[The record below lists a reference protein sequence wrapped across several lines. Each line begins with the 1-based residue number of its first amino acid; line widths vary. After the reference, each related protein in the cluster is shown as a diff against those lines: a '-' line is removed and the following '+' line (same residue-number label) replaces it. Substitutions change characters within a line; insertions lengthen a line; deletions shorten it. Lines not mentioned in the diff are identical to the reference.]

1 MNIQNSDETPTVT
14 PDTRIGIALGSGS
27 ARGWSHI
34 GVLRALEEIGI
45 VPGIVTGCSVGSLV
59 GAAYASQRLD
69 ELENWVLGLTW
80 KDILALMDVSL
91 LEGGLIHGDKIIQYA
106 QSLMGGIDIQDLPLK
121 FAAVATDLHTG
132 REVWLREGSVLDS
145 IRASAALP
153 GLFSPFETNGQ
164 WLVDGGLVDPV
175 PVSLCR
181 AMGAEIVIAVNLNG
195 GLVGKHLQR
204 NTRKPPVQKK
214 RDPPK
219 DNDLWSRISSQI
231 TTSFSEQKEAMLSQ
245 MLGRSRSGPGVF
257 EVMASSINIMQ
268 DRVTRSRMAGDPPE
282 ITLTPR
288 LAHLGLMEFDQ
299 AEMAIEE
306 GRACVE
312 RMRPQ
317 LDQYL
322 SLN

>member
-1 MNIQNSDETPTVT
+1 MPSPANADI
-14 PDTRIGIALGSGS
+14 RIGIALGSGS

-45 VPGIVTGCSVGSLV
+45 VPGIVTGCSIGSLV
-59 GAAYASQRLD
+59 GAAYANQQLD
-69 ELENWVLGLTW
+69 ALESWVLDLTW
-80 KDILALMDVSL
+80 KNILGMMDLSF
-91 LEGGLIHGDKIIQYA
+91 LEGGFIQGDKIIQSVRQFIGDSDI
-106 QSLMGGIDIQDLPLK
+106 QSLPVS
-121 FAAVATDLHTG
+121 FATVATDLQNG
-132 REVWLREGSVLDS
+132 REVWLREGNVLNS

-153 GLFSPFETNGQ
+153 GLFSPFMLNGK

-195 GLVGKHLQR
+195 DLVGKHLQK
-204 NTRKPPVQKK
+204 KPIARIAGKITPESDKE
-214 RDPPK
+214 P
-219 DNDLWSRISSQI
+219 DLWSKISSHI
-231 TTSFSEQKEAMLSQ
+231 SGSVSGQKNTLLSQ
-245 MLGRSRSGPGVF
+245 LLGHTQNNPGLF

-282 ITLTPR
+282 VTLTPR

-299 AEMAIEE
+299 AEVAILE

-312 RMRPQ
+312 RMRPA
-317 LDQYL
+317 LDQIF
-322 SLN
+322 S